1 MAFIRPARE
10 QDLDR
15 LVCLLRLLFAIEEDF
30 GIDDAKQRRGLSLLL
45 DDERACVLVAEQDG
59 EVVGMCTGQ
68 LVISTAEGG
77 PSVLVEDVVVAQEY
91 RGENIGRSLM
101 EALTVWAKSC
111 GATRMQLLADKNNPP
126 ALAFYDR
133 LGWGTTAMICL
144 RSCLDPAGRTR

>member
-15 LVCLLRLLFAIEEDF
+15 LVGLLRLLFAIEEDF
-30 GIDDAKQRRGLSLLL
+30 GIDDAKQRRGLTLLL
-45 DDERACVLVAEQDG
+45 DDERSCVLVAEQDG
-59 EVVGMCTGQ
+59 MIVGMCTGQ
-68 LVISTAEGG
+68 LVTSTAEGG
-77 PSVLVEDVVVAQEY
+77 PSVLVEDVVVAPDQ
-91 RGENIGRSLM
+91 RSKGIGRSLM
-101 EALTVWAKSC
+101 EALTAWARSR

-144 RSCLDPAGRTR
+144 RRHIKPDNP